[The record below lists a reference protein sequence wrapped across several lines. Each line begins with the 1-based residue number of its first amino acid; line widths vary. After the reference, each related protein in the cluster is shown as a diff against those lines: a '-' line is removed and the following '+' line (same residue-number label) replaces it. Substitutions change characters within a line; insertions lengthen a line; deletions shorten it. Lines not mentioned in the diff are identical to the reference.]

1 MLDKPVLPPVT
12 SPLSPL
18 ERKKRTSSVK
28 AIGKA
33 VKRGSLVDF
42 RKAVCSLTTEDTLQ
56 NERDLSVLSAVD
68 ESFEAA
74 CANDKA
80 KIVQWLLQMGAD
92 PLQPL
97 GHSALPALLIS
108 AKAGSLNVLRM
119 LIREKHCD
127 AKVVCKRTGSTALH
141 LAAEAPYNTQNY
153 NCCEWLLDHIDVNTK
168 RSSDNATALHL
179 ASRAG
184 KDKIVKLLLDN
195 DADPF
200 LYAHNINH
208 DGKDWLPLQLAHQGK
223 SLLKS
228 LNQMRTVAHL
238 TKAASSLT
246 DSDRGAGEDEACPD
260 VDGVSLKSH
269 APRATSASLDAASI
283 RLQQSNSDPTHEGAR
298 DDVDVGVA
306 DAATAE
312 SLQTALDEERR
323 AREALKDAQRR
334 AREAKRAAKSLRRSH
349 SSHGVLKRSSSVGS
363 NSVRNTPVYPQ
374 RSAES
379 DDGNDLRP
387 RRSSH
392 DRRADADTPTRGAI
406 SPVEEDPV
414 LASLAKKLSK
424 GLITQAEYD
433 HIHTMH
439 CRGTGGPTNPTTK
452 RTVMEGSST
461 DAGEPFVRGGT
472 PSAKVSKKP
481 RSHSARSEISTDSN
495 MSGLSDRSGASV
507 EGGGGGGLR
516 EPKSR
521 TRKGSHRRSKKI
533 RPESTCVSPGPTDA
547 EEGDGDATPTP
558 TRNTDQR
565 LMSSTPR
572 RRSVSLSSALGNLEL
587 HSDTDG
593 NVERRGAQ
601 MGTRG
606 SGVSGGTSTMH
617 GGTGEGV
624 AMIEACT
631 VCGTMCDIQLCVQ
644 CLAVGYCSRQCQ
656 KVDWKRHKHEC
667 RAHAS

>member
-1 MLDKPVLPPVT
+1 MMAQESTNAEVNMLDKPVLPPVT
-12 SPLSPL
+12 TPLSPS

-42 RKAVCSLTTEDTLQ
+42 RKAVSSLTTEDTLE

-68 ESFEAA
+68 ESFETA
-74 CANDKA
+74 CSNDKA

-97 GHSALPALLIS
+97 GHSALPALLIA
-108 AKAGSLNVLRM
+108 AKSGSLNVLRM
-119 LIREKHCD
+119 LIREKHCN
-127 AKVVCKRTGSTALH
+127 AEVVCKRTGSTALH
-141 LAAEAPYNTQNY
+141 VAAEAPYNTQNY

-184 KDKIVKLLLDN
+184 KDKIVKMLLDN
-195 DADPF
+195 DADPY

-238 TKAASSLT
+238 TKAASIHAK
-246 DSDRGAGEDEACPD
+246 DRVSGEDEACPD

-283 RLQQSNSDPTHEGAR
+283 RLQQSC
-298 DDVDVGVA
+298 
-306 DAATAE
+306 DAAPESDVVRVPVPAE
-312 SLQTALDEERR
+312 SLETALEDERA
-323 AREALKDAQRR
+323 AREALKEAQRR
-334 AREAKRAAKSLRRSH
+334 AREAKRVAKSLRRSQ
-349 SSHGVLKRSSSVGS
+349 SGYGVSLKRSLSVGG
-363 NSVRNTPVYPQ
+363 NSARSTPVYPQ

-379 DDGNDLRP
+379 DDGDGMRP
-387 RRSSH
+387 RRGSH
-392 DRRADADTPTRGAI
+392 DRRAHADPPTRGAV
-406 SPVEEDPV
+406 SPVDEDPV
-414 LASLAKKLSK
+414 LASLAHKLSK
-424 GLITQAEYD
+424 GVITREEYD
-433 HIHTMH
+433 HVRRIHN
-439 CRGTGGPTNPTTK
+439 RGTACGDDAGCGT
-452 RTVMEGSST
+452 REEST
-461 DAGEPFVRGGT
+461 DAGHVLVRGA
-472 PSAKVSKKP
+472 PPAKVPTKP
-481 RSHSARSEISTDSN
+481 RSHSARSEVSTDSTV
-495 MSGLSDRSGASV
+495 STRSDRSAASSAS
-507 EGGGGGGLR
+507 EG

-533 RPESTCVSPGPTDA
+533 RPENSCVATGAAGDTEALGNATERPASTA
-547 EEGDGDATPTP
+547 H
-558 TRNTDQR
+558 
-565 LMSSTPR
+565 R
-572 RRSVSLSSALGNLEL
+572 RRSTSLSVAMEKLDMFSE
-587 HSDTDG
+587 TD
-593 NVERRGAQ
+593 RAISTGA
-601 MGTRG
+601 R
-606 SGVSGGTSTMH
+606 GGTPAEPS
-617 GGTGEGV
+617 GTGEGV

-644 CLAVGYCSRQCQ
+644 CLSVGYCSRQCQ